1 MAFADKKN
9 IALDGS
15 GRAVMRGIFAEKRRR
30 RLGSTIMFAS
40 FLLFLFALLPS
51 PCTADSITL
60 AWDENAEP
68 NIAGYRIYYRIGSS
82 GSQIISRYNGT
93 GIENGDSPIDL
104 PVYEDESLDPRFVEI
119 TLEGLNEDQE
129 YYFVVTAYNTEGLES
144 APSNEAALLSAPE
157 ADDSGAPIGE
167 GGSSLSSGAV
177 GGGGGGCFISSVWK

>member
-1 MAFADKKN
+1 MASADKKN

-15 GRAVMRGIFAEKRRR
+15 GRAVIRGIFAEKRRR
-30 RLGSTIMFAS
+30 RLGPTIMFAS

-60 AWDENAEP
+60 AWDENSEP
-68 NIAGYRIYYRIGSS
+68 NVAGYRIYYRIGSS
-82 GSQIISRYNGT
+82 GSQITSRYNGT

-119 TLEGLNEDQE
+119 TLEGLNDDQS

-157 ADDSGAPIGE
+157 E
-167 GGSSLSSGAV
+167 GGSSLPSGSV

>member
-1 MAFADKKN
+1 MASADKKN

-15 GRAVMRGIFAEKRRR
+15 GRAVIRGIFAEKRRR

-40 FLLFLFALLPS
+40 FLLFLLVLLPS

-60 AWDENAEP
+60 AWDENSEP
-68 NIAGYRIYYRIGSS
+68 NVAGYRIYYRTGSS

-119 TLEGLNEDQE
+119 TLEGLDEDQE

-144 APSNEAALLSAPE
+144 APSNEAALLNAPE
-157 ADDSGAPIGE
+157 ANESLPQDQSGTPI
-167 GGSSLSSGAV
+167 